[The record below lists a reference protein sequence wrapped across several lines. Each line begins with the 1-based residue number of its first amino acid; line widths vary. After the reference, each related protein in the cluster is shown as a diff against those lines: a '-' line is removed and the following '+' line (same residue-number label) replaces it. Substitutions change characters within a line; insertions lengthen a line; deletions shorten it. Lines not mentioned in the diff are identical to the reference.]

1 MTKITAPVA
10 QPGKVT
16 GVGGLVF
23 TDGVAETDD
32 EAIVNYCRDAGYG
45 IGSAKPR
52 TLEVP
57 EAPDPRDLEDT
68 VVGTRLR
75 DAAVDPRPSDFLVP
89 TNAGKENPHGPLVVA
104 PQIHASENQVIRP
117 GQVFVEDLAQQD
129 EAETAQAAALLV
141 RNEDVGEALP
151 GFAEDDDT
159 GPLGLSDPGSVH
171 AIATGDSTDTEAATE
186 PDGSPSPEGADDE
199 AEQPAELLKGKA
211 LDDALDAAGLSKT
224 GTADEKRARLAEHA
238 S

>member
-1 MTKITAPVA
+1 MTKITAPA
-10 QPGKVT
+10 AAPGKVT

-23 TDGVAETDD
+23 EDGVAESDD
-32 EAIVNYCRDAGYG
+32 PAILNYCRDAGYG

-68 VVGTRLR
+68 AVGTRLR
-75 DAAVDPRPSDFLVP
+75 DAAVDPRPGDFLAP

-117 GQVFVEDLAQQD
+117 GEVYVEDIAAQ
-129 EAETAQAAALLV
+129 EKAEKAQAISLLV
-141 RNEDVGEALP
+141 NREDVGEALP
-151 GFAEDDDT
+151 EFTRDSDT

-171 AIATGDSTDTEAATE
+171 AVATGNSADTEKATNA
-186 PDGSPSPEGADDE
+186 DGSPAADGAD
-199 AEQPAELLKGKA
+199 LLKGKE
-211 LDDALDAAGLSKT
+211 LDAALDAAGLSKT
-224 GTADEKRARLAEHA
+224 GNATEKRARLAEHTGG